1 MRHRQAQPGFA
12 ACGQGLTVAS
22 ALFPQPHDSQTL
34 QLSLLMNSNIKVI
47 FFDVGNTLLFP
58 NRERIHAPL
67 AERGIVPDAEHLR
80 DLECRTK
87 NQFDG
92 MMTGTTT
99 KTGSADHGFWWM
111 FYSQLLSEI
120 GLEDDAIRDQ
130 LVTSIRQSGNW
141 DRIRPGTAE
150 QLREIGECY
159 RIAVISNAD
168 GGIKDVLHRCGIA
181 GCFLTITDSGHV
193 GYEKPHPEIFR
204 QALKSMNA
212 APEQSLYVGDV
223 YSVDY
228 LGATGAGMQAVLMDV
243 PGAYR
248 DKGVPRVE
256 SLKELQIALRDLP

>member
-1 MRHRQAQPGFA
+1 
-12 ACGQGLTVAS
+12 
-22 ALFPQPHDSQTL
+22 
-34 QLSLLMNSNIKVI
+34 MNSKVKAI

-67 AERGIVPDAEHLR
+67 TKRGILPDADLLR

-92 MMTGTTT
+92 MMTTN
-99 KTGSADHGFWWM
+99 GSTDHSFWWL

-120 GLEDDAIRDQ
+120 GLHDNAIRDQ
-130 LVTSIRQSGNW
+130 LVASIRNSGNW
-141 DRIRPGTAE
+141 DTIRPGTAE
-150 QLREIGECY
+150 QLRDIGK
-159 RIAVISNAD
+159 RHPIAVISNAD
-168 GGIKDVLHRCGIA
+168 GRIEDVLRRCGIA
-181 GCFLTITDSGHV
+181 HCFRTITDSGLV

-212 APEQSLYVGDV
+212 APEESLYVGDV

-228 LGATGAGMQAVLMDV
+228 LGATGAGMQAVLMDI

-256 SLKELQIALRDLP
+256 SLEELQTVLRDGKSPAS

>member
-1 MRHRQAQPGFA
+1 
-12 ACGQGLTVAS
+12 
-22 ALFPQPHDSQTL
+22 
-34 QLSLLMNSNIKVI
+34 MNQIKAI

-67 AERGIVPDAEHLR
+67 TERGFMPDAEHLR

-92 MMTGTTT
+92 MMTSN
-99 KTGSADHGFWWM
+99 GSTDHSFWWM

-120 GLEDDAIRDQ
+120 GLKDNAVRDQ
-130 LVTSIRQSGNW
+130 LVASIRNSGNW
-141 DRIRPGTAE
+141 DRFAPAPPNNCVT
-150 QLREIGECY
+150 IGEHY
-159 RIAVISNAD
+159 QIAVISNAD
-168 GGIKDVLHRCGIA
+168 GKIEDVFRRCGIA
-181 GCFLTITDSGHV
+181 HCFRTITDSGLV

-212 APEQSLYVGDV
+212 APEESLYVGDV

-228 LGATGAGMQAVLMDV
+228 LGATGAGMQAMLMDV

-256 SLKELQIALRDLP
+256 SLEELQTVLRERESAKR

>member
-1 MRHRQAQPGFA
+1 
-12 ACGQGLTVAS
+12 
-22 ALFPQPHDSQTL
+22 
-34 QLSLLMNSNIKVI
+34 MNSKVKFI

-67 AERGIVPDAEHLR
+67 LERGIVLDSEHLR

-92 MMTGTTT
+92 LMT
-99 KTGSADHGFWWM
+99 KNGSTDHSFWWM

-120 GLEDDAIRDQ
+120 AFDDKDKDKDENQVNAVRDR
-130 LVTSIRQSGNW
+130 LVASIRNSGNW
-141 DRIRPGTAE
+141 DTIRPGTSE
-150 QLREIGECY
+150 QLRHIGEQY

-168 GGIKDVLHRCGIA
+168 GKIEDVLRKCGIVD
-181 GCFLTITDSGHV
+181 CFRTITDSGLV

-212 APEQSLYVGDV
+212 APEESLYVGDM

-228 LGATGAGMQAVLMDV
+228 LGATGAGMQAMLMDV
-243 PGAYR
+243 PRAYR

-256 SLKELQIALRDLP
+256 DLVELQMVLKEANI

>member
-1 MRHRQAQPGFA
+1 
-12 ACGQGLTVAS
+12 
-22 ALFPQPHDSQTL
+22 
-34 QLSLLMNSNIKVI
+34 MNSKVKAI

-67 AERGIVPDAEHLR
+67 TKRGILPDTDLLR

-92 MMTGTTT
+92 MMTTN
-99 KTGSADHGFWWM
+99 GSTDHSFWWL

-120 GLEDDAIRDQ
+120 GLHDNAIRDQ
-130 LVTSIRQSGNW
+130 LVASIRNSGNW
-141 DRIRPGTAE
+141 DTIRPGTAE
-150 QLREIGECY
+150 HLRDIGK
-159 RIAVISNAD
+159 RFPIAVISNAD
-168 GGIKDVLHRCGIA
+168 GRIEDVLRRCGIA
-181 GCFLTITDSGHV
+181 HCFRTITDSGLV

-212 APEQSLYVGDV
+212 AREESLYVGDV

-228 LGATGAGMQAVLMDV
+228 LGATGAGMQAVLMDI

-256 SLKELQIALRDLP
+256 SLEELQTVLRDGKSPAS

>member
-1 MRHRQAQPGFA
+1 MRS
-12 ACGQGLTVAS
+12 V
-22 ALFPQPHDSQTL
+22 
-34 QLSLLMNSNIKVI
+34 NSNLKVI

-67 AERGIVPDAEHLR
+67 TERGIVPDDDHLR

-87 NQFDG
+87 NQFDA
-92 MMTGTTT
+92 MMTGMIA
-99 KTGSADHGFWWM
+99 KDGSIDHGFWWM
-111 FYSQLLSEI
+111 FYSQLFSEI
-120 GLEDDAIRDQ
+120 GLQDDTLRDQ
-130 LVTSIRQSGNW
+130 LVAGIRNSGNW

-150 QLREIGECY
+150 HLHNMSTFY

-168 GGIKDVLHRCGIA
+168 GRIGDVLQRCAIA
-181 GCFLTITDSGHV
+181 HCFRTITDSGLV

-204 QALKSMNA
+204 QALQSMNA
-212 APEQSLYVGDV
+212 RPEESLYVGDV

-228 LGATGAGMQAVLMDV
+228 LGATGAGMQALLMDV

-256 SLKELQIALRDLP
+256 SLAELQMALSHEDLTRS

>member
-1 MRHRQAQPGFA
+1 
-12 ACGQGLTVAS
+12 
-22 ALFPQPHDSQTL
+22 
-34 QLSLLMNSNIKVI
+34 MNSRLKAI

-67 AERGIVPDAEHLR
+67 AERGFMPDADLLR

-92 MMTGTTT
+92 MIT
-99 KTGSADHGFWWM
+99 KNGSTDHGFWWM

-120 GLEDDAIRDQ
+120 GLKDDAIRDQ
-130 LVTSIRQSGNW
+130 LVASIRNSGNW
-141 DRIRPGTAE
+141 DVIRPGTAE
-150 QLREIGECY
+150 QLREIGERY
-159 RIAVISNAD
+159 LIAVISNAD
-168 GGIKDVLHRCGIA
+168 GKIDEVLQRCGIA
-181 GCFLTITDSGHV
+181 DCFRTITDSGLV

-204 QALKSMNA
+204 HALKSMKA
-212 APEQSLYVGDV
+212 APGESLYVGDV

-228 LGATGAGMQAVLMDV
+228 LGATGAGMQAMLMDA

-256 SLKELQIALRDLP
+256 SLEELQAVLRERESIEI

>member
-1 MRHRQAQPGFA
+1 
-12 ACGQGLTVAS
+12 
-22 ALFPQPHDSQTL
+22 
-34 QLSLLMNSNIKVI
+34 MNSKVKVI

-67 AERGIVPDAEHLR
+67 SERGFTPDSEHLR

-92 MMTGTTT
+92 MMTSN
-99 KTGSADHGFWWM
+99 GSTDHSFWWM

-120 GLEDDAIRDQ
+120 GLNDDAIRDQ
-130 LVTSIRQSGNW
+130 LVASIRNSGNW
-141 DRIRPGTAE
+141 DVIRPGTAE
-150 QLREIGECY
+150 QLLEIGERY
-159 RIAVISNAD
+159 HIAVISNAD
-168 GGIKDVLHRCGIA
+168 GKIEDVLRRRGIA
-181 GCFLTITDSGHV
+181 QCFRTITDSGLV
-193 GYEKPHPEIFR
+193 GYEKPHPEIFLH
-204 QALKSMNA
+204 ALKSMNA
-212 APEQSLYVGDV
+212 APGESLYVGDV

-256 SLKELQIALRDLP
+256 SLEELQAVLRDGESIEI

>member
-1 MRHRQAQPGFA
+1 MKTADY
-12 ACGQGLTVAS
+12 LK
-22 ALFPQPHDSQTL
+22 
-34 QLSLLMNSNIKVI
+34 IKVI

-67 AERGIVPDAEHLR
+67 VERGIVPEGEHLR

-92 MMTGTTT
+92 MMTGVTT

-111 FYSQLLSEI
+111 FYSQLLAEI

-130 LVTSIRQSGNW
+130 LVASIRNSGNW
-141 DRIRPGTAE
+141 DTIPPGTAE
-150 QLREIGECY
+150 RLHEIGERY
-159 RIAVISNAD
+159 RVAVISNAD
-168 GGIKDVLHRCGIA
+168 GKIEDVLRKCGIA
-181 GCFLTITDSGHV
+181 QCFRTITDSGLV
-193 GYEKPHPEIFR
+193 GFEKPHPEIFR

-212 APEQSLYVGDV
+212 TPEESLYVGDV

-228 LGATGAGMQAVLMDV
+228 LGATGAGMQAMLMDV

-256 SLKELQIALRDLP
+256 SLAELQIVLRDGESTAS